1 MDVIEDALG
10 RDQQHPHTAAGTGS
24 HKQLAKESKD
34 AYFRNLY
41 TKAPDFKAIA
51 LLDPDF
57 AALFVPL
64 LLHDA

>member
-1 MDVIEDALG
+1 MEDALG
-10 RDQQHPHTAAGTGS
+10 RTQHAKAGTGS
-24 HKQLAKESKD
+24 HRPLAKESKD

-57 AALFVPL
+57 AAVFVFSPFP
-64 LLHDA
+64 